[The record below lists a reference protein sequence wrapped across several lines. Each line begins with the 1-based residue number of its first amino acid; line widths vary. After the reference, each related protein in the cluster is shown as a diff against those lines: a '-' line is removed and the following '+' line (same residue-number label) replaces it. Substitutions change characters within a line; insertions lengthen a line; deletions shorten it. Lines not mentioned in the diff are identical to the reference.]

1 MVEGARGGL
10 VEKKRKKGAMGEEDV
25 ETDDVCCGGVSDLS
39 GRKFVFCWCSVL
51 RKLKGSVPPSC
62 WIWKGSAWFSGVLK
76 DGCGVDTVT
85 KGPGVGVVGW
95 WKTNADGKEVKP
107 SLEGVGVGE
116 KLGEVGETRWG
127 ENSV

>member
-1 MVEGARGGL
+1 M
-10 VEKKRKKGAMGEEDV
+10 EKKRKKGAMGEEA
-25 ETDDVCCGGVSDLS
+25 EMDDVCCGGAFDPS

-51 RKLKGSVPPSC
+51 RKLKGSLPPSC
-62 WIWKGSAWFSGVLK
+62 WIWKGSSWFSGVLR
-76 DGCGVDTVT
+76 DGCGVGTVT

-116 KLGEVGETRWG
+116 KLGEVGET
-127 ENSV
+127 